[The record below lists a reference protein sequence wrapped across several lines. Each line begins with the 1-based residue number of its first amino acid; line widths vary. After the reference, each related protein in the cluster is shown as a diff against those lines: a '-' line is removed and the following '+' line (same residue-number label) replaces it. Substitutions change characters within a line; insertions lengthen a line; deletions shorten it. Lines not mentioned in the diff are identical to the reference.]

1 MVTFAPNASKKLIN
15 MRILS
20 VITLFLVLL
29 SQTESKAQKRYS
41 RNTNKNVF
49 EIYAGVGITNFLGD
63 LGGANQIGTNF
74 AKDLD
79 IEATRP
85 VLTIGGKY
93 FYHPRI
99 AQRLSLSYG
108 WLRGDDKWTKEVAR
122 ESRNLNFRSP
132 IFEINT
138 GFEIYLLT
146 ESSPKN
152 RYALSRARTKG
163 QNPVGIYLF
172 GGVGGFYFNPKGQNL
187 NTGEWEA
194 LQPLRTEGQGWVNT
208 RSPYRRF
215 QLCVPMGLGFT
226 FRLAPE
232 WRLGLDLGLRKTFT
246 DYVDDVSTQYV
257 DPAVFLLNGSSDP
270 ASSEYFGS
278 GKYIGQT
285 SGPGAGNV
293 AGQQRG
299 DPKDRDAYM
308 FLTINVQYRFGRNA
322 GSMPKFF

>member
-1 MVTFAPNASKKLIN
+1 
-15 MRILS
+15 MRNLS
-20 VITLFLVLL
+20 VLTLFLVFISLPEL
-29 SQTESKAQKRYS
+29 NAQRRYS

-49 EIYAGVGITNFLGD
+49 EVYAGIGITNFLGD

-108 WLRGDDKWTKEVAR
+108 WLRGDDKWTREPAR
-122 ESRNLNFRSP
+122 ENRSLNFRTP
-132 IFEINT
+132 IFEVNT

-146 ESSPKN
+146 ESAPKN

-172 GGVGGFYFNPKGQNL
+172 GGVGGFYFNPKGQMLKENDPSY
-187 NTGEWEA
+187 GEWVA

-208 RSPYRRF
+208 RSPYQRF

-257 DPAVFLLNGSSDP
+257 DPAVFNLNGSSDP
-270 ASSEYFGS
+270 ALSEYFGS

>member
-1 MVTFAPNASKKLIN
+1 
-15 MRILS
+15 MRNLS
-20 VITLFLVLL
+20 VLTLFLVFVSLPEL
-29 SQTESKAQKRYS
+29 NAQKRYS

-49 EIYAGVGITNFLGD
+49 EVYAGIGITNFLGD

-108 WLRGDDKWTKEVAR
+108 WLRGDDKWTREPAR
-122 ESRNLNFRSP
+122 ENRSLNFRTP
-132 IFEINT
+132 IFEVNT

-146 ESSPKN
+146 ESAPKN

-172 GGVGGFYFNPKGQNL
+172 GGVGGFYFNPKGQMLKENDPSY
-187 NTGEWEA
+187 GEWVA

-208 RSPYRRF
+208 RSPYQRF

-257 DPAVFLLNGSSDP
+257 DSDVFGLNGSSNP
-270 ASSEYFGS
+270 ALSEYFSS
-278 GKYIGQT
+278 GKYT
-285 SGPGAGNV
+285 GPCETGDCGNA

>member
-1 MVTFAPNASKKLIN
+1 MS
-15 MRILS
+15 MRTIS
-20 VITLFLVLL
+20 VLTLFLFLL
-29 SQTESKAQKRYS
+29 SHADLTAQRRYS

-49 EIYAGVGITNFLGD
+49 EVYAGVGITNFLGD

-79 IEATRP
+79 IEASRP

-108 WLRGDDKWTKEVAR
+108 WLRGDDKWTSEPAR
-122 ESRNLNFRSP
+122 ESRNLNFRTP
-132 IFEINT
+132 IFEVNT

-146 ESSPKN
+146 ESAPKN
-152 RYALSRARTKG
+152 RYVLSRARTKG

-172 GGVGGFYFNPKGQNL
+172 GGVGGFYFNPKGQDL
-187 NTGEWEA
+187 NTGEWVA
-194 LQPLRTEGQGWVNT
+194 LQPLRTEGQGWVST

-257 DPAVFLLNGSSDP
+257 DPAVFSLNGSSDP
-270 ASSEYFGS
+270 VSAEYFGS
-278 GKYIGQT
+278 GKYTGQI

-308 FLTINVQYRFGRNA
+308 FLTINVQYRFGRSA